1 MKSTVT
7 LEHFFN
13 DLAQNLEPYN
23 LYAPVNYI
31 MSQGG
36 KRIRPQ
42 LVLLAAELFGATTE
56 NAFMICDVTVY

>member
-42 LVLLAAELFGATTE
+42 LVLLAAELFG
-56 NAFMICDVTVY
+56 